1 MGLVEQLNILQNH
14 NHLSKINYKLQF
26 YNLEFLGNVQNI
38 KTIKHFYH
46 VQRCKI

>member
-1 MGLVEQLNILQNH
+1 MGLVEQLSILQNH
-14 NHLSKINYKLQF
+14 SHLSKINYKLQF

-46 VQRCKI
+46 LQSCKI